1 MITVNLES
9 SDPLEEQ
16 VTQEIRRAL
25 ARGELSPGDNMPSV
39 RQLAGDL
46 GIHWNTVA
54 RAYRRLRDEG
64 LLVVGRGRGV
74 YVREKGRRPSKPT
87 PELRDKIRGI
97 LRDAVTEARLSG
109 LELDA
114 FKELVSRELRFWEA
128 GRNNL

>member
-9 SDPLEEQ
+9 PVPLEEQ

-25 ARGELSPGDNMPSV
+25 ARGEIAPGDALPSV

-74 YVREKGRRPSKPT
+74 YVRDAGRRAAKPSL
-87 PELRDKIRGI
+87 ELRRKVRSIV
-97 LRDAVTEARLSG
+97 RDAVTEARLAGLG
-109 LELDA
+109 LEA
-114 FKELVSRELRFWEA
+114 FKDLVSKELQFWEE
-128 GRNNL
+128 RTIKP

>member
-25 ARGELSPGDNMPSV
+25 ARGEIVPGDNMPSV

-74 YVREKGRRPSKPT
+74 YVRDKGHRRTIPK
-87 PELRDKIRGI
+87 PELREKIRGI

-109 LELDA
+109 IELDA
-114 FKELVSRELRFWEA
+114 FKDLVSRELRFWEE
-128 GRNNL
+128 GRSKP

>member
-25 ARGELSPGDNMPSV
+25 ARGEIVPGDTMPSV

-74 YVREKGRRPSKPT
+74 YVREKGGRPSKPT
-87 PELRDKIRGI
+87 PELRDKIRVI

>member
-1 MITVNLES
+1 MIAVNLDS
-9 SDPLEEQ
+9 PVPLEEQ

-25 ARGELSPGDNMPSV
+25 ARGELAPGDGLPSV

-74 YVREKGRRPSKPT
+74 SVREKGRRPSKPT

-97 LRDAVTEARLSG
+97 LRDAITEARLSG

-128 GRNNL
+128 GRNTL